1 METLKEKFNNL
12 RGAFDTVLDK
22 NKYIMMMLDGR
33 SFSKVIK
40 RDYELPFDDR
50 FIDQMNQ
57 AAVEVMK
64 GVQGAK
70 LAYVQSDEISIL
82 LDSRNPESD
91 AFFGGRI
98 EKLLSIVPGI
108 AAGTFNKLA
117 MIRWIELGRDP
128 MKYPPVQFDAKVWTV
143 DTPND
148 VIACL
153 LYRQNDCVRNSI
165 QQTAQTYI
173 KKRKSLIGQSIEV
186 QKERLIKEAG
196 VDWDSFKEER
206 KRGRIIM
213 KEHETFKRE
222 TTTPLG
228 ETEVTEYMRSVW
240 IPRPAPSLTEKEER
254 EKLINYII
262 ETGYENNGD

>member
-82 LDSRNPESD
+82 LDSRNPE
-91 AFFGGRI
+91 
-98 EKLLSIVPGI
+98 
-108 AAGTFNKLA
+108 
-117 MIRWIELGRDP
+117 
-128 MKYPPVQFDAKVWTV
+128 
-143 DTPND
+143 
-148 VIACL
+148 
-153 LYRQNDCVRNSI
+153 
-165 QQTAQTYI
+165 
-173 KKRKSLIGQSIEV
+173 
-186 QKERLIKEAG
+186 
-196 VDWDSFKEER
+196 
-206 KRGRIIM
+206 
-213 KEHETFKRE
+213 
-222 TTTPLG
+222 
-228 ETEVTEYMRSVW
+228 
-240 IPRPAPSLTEKEER
+240 
-254 EKLINYII
+254 
-262 ETGYENNGD
+262 